1 MINLGAGQTVGA
13 GRYQL
18 VRELGRGGMGIV
30 WLAKDLRLSEE
41 VALKFLPD
49 AIAHDSTALED
60 MRRETLKSRRLSHPN
75 IIRIYDLD
83 ETPGEAPFIA
93 MEYIAGTTLAELKAR
108 QAQRL
113 FSWAELKPLVRQLCD
128 ALEYAHRQKVVHRD
142 LKPGNFM
149 VDGQGVLK
157 LADFGLAA
165 TAAESMTRLSRDLG
179 SSGTPVYMS
188 PQQMQ
193 SQAPRVADDI
203 YSLGATF
210 YELLTS
216 KPPFYAGD
224 IYRQVVEVPA
234 VPLAERLA
242 DLELTNE
249 IPADVAALVMA
260 CLAKDSA
267 QRPPS
272 ALAVAQWIGLESQ
285 PEPSVIAG
293 GSEQSASATND
304 DISPD
309 DEVSPVASN
318 LGKMIGVGA
327 VVVIAF
333 VLLVIGLMSRGQDG
347 DPAAAVAKSANEALP
362 TTAELSPATNQTP
375 VTPKAVSNA
384 PATQTILP
392 FIGKASAATELDET
406 FQCAEV
412 EPVEGL
418 THRHVR
424 KMAVQADG
432 KILIGGL
439 FGKVGGKPANGLARL
454 LPDGSVDPDFKY
466 NLSQNQV
473 SQIGVLP
480 DGKIMIAGNRILGI
494 EKGQPKLENINY
506 LVRLRPDGSHDTTF
520 DVNLGKYN
528 GINGLMIDAAGR
540 TVIAG
545 GGFSGPS
552 GNLLPALLRLDS
564 RGRYDTGFNPAV
576 PSIQKNL
583 WIGVYP
589 PLLRRDGRIVSGISM
604 SLEDKSIQ
612 HGLFEVNDDGRAAK
626 VRNLRVTDDWING
639 LAEQPD
645 GKLVAVG
652 TFKTAGGQPY
662 PGVVRFNLD
671 GTVDRSFSPPDFL
684 AKGAWANVVVH
695 ADGRILLAGL
705 VTQGVNYYHLVRLL
719 PDGRLDPSLTYSKPS
734 DSVSYDIQLQPDG
747 KVLLGGQFGTYN
759 GQRTGPVVR
768 LNYDVPTTAAAK

>member
-93 MEYIAGTTLAELKAR
+93 MEYIAGTTLAEMKAR
-108 QAQRL
+108 QPQRL
-113 FSWAELKPLVRQLCD
+113 FGWAELNPLVRQLCD

-193 SQAPRVADDI
+193 SQAPKAADDI
-203 YSLGATF
+203 YALGAML

-234 VPLAERLA
+234 VPLVERLA

-249 IPADVAALVMA
+249 IPPDVAALVMA
-260 CLAKDSA
+260 CLAKDPA

-293 GSEQSASATND
+293 GSEQAG
-304 DISPD
+304 
-309 DEVSPVASN
+309 VADADVPAEN
-318 LGKMIGVGA
+318 EQALGEARSGKTVGLITVVA
-327 VVVIAF
+327 VVVLSLGIW
-333 VLLVIGLMSRGQDG
+333 LMNHGKDG
-347 DPAAAVAKSANEALP
+347 AAGGTEETMKEAALTAPDPMPAANQSLAK
-362 TTAELSPATNQTP
+362 P
-375 VTPKAVSNA
+375 VGLTNA
-384 PATQTILP
+384 PANQAAFP
-392 FIGKASAATELDET
+392 FIGKASPATELDET

-412 EPVEGL
+412 DPIEGL
-418 THRHVR
+418 IHRHVR
-424 KMAVQADG
+424 KMAVQSDG

-454 LPDGSVDPDFKY
+454 LPDGSLDPDFKY
-466 NLSQNQV
+466 NLGQSLV
-473 SQIGVLP
+473 SHIGVLP

-494 EKGQPKLENINY
+494 EKNQPKTEAYNY
-506 LVRLRPDGSHDTTF
+506 LVRLRPDGSHDATF

-528 GINGLMIDAAGR
+528 GIGSLVIDAAGR
-540 TVIAG
+540 TLIAG
-545 GGFSGPS
+545 GGFSGQS
-552 GNLLPALLRLDS
+552 GNPLPALLRLDS
-564 RGRYDTGFNPAV
+564 RGRYDTSFTPDM
-576 PSIQKNL
+576 PLIRKDL

-589 PLLRRDGRIVSGISM
+589 PLIRKDGRIVSGISM
-604 SLEDKSIQ
+604 ALEDKNFQ
-612 HGLFEVNDDGRAAK
+612 HGFFELKTDGSAGQL
-626 VRNLRVTDDWING
+626 RNLRVADSWINA

-652 TFKTAGGQPY
+652 AFKTIGGQPST
-662 PGVVRFNLD
+662 GVARFNLD
-671 GTVDRSFSPPDFL
+671 GSVDRTFSAPDFL
-684 AKGAWANVVVH
+684 VKGAWENVRVH
-695 ADGRILLAGL
+695 VDGRILLAGYL
-705 VTQGVNYYHLVRLL
+705 RQGMDYYHLVRLL
-719 PDGRLDPSLTYSKPS
+719 PDGRLDSSLTYSKPS
-734 DSVSYDIQLQPDG
+734 DSASSDIQFQSDG
-747 KVLLGGQFGTYN
+747 KILLAGQFWTYN
-759 GQRTGPVVR
+759 GRRAGPVVR
-768 LNYDVPTTAAAK
+768 LNYDLPGKVAAAR

>member
-1 MINLGAGQTVGA
+1 MGA

-18 VRELGRGGMGIV
+18 VRELGRGGMGVV
-30 WLAKDLRLSEE
+30 WLAKDLRLGEE
-41 VALKFLPD
+41 VALKFLPT
-49 AIAHDSTALED
+49 AIAHDSTALDD

-93 MEYIAGTTLAELKAR
+93 MEYISGITLAELKSR
-108 QAQRL
+108 QPQRL
-113 FSWAELKPLVRQLCD
+113 FSWGEIKPLVRQLCD

-149 VDGQGVLK
+149 VDEQGVLK

-165 TAAESMTRLSRDLG
+165 TVAESMTRLSRDLG

-193 SQAPRVADDI
+193 SQAPKVADDI
-203 YSLGATF
+203 YALGATL

-249 IPADVAALVMA
+249 IPGDVSALVMA
-260 CLAKDSA
+260 CLAKEPA

-285 PEPSVIAG
+285 PEEFVIAG
-293 GSEQSASATND
+293 GSAPTDSVND
-304 DISPD
+304 DVLND
-309 DEVSPVASN
+309 DAAAPVKTKS
-318 LGKMIGVGA
+318 GKMIGVVA
-327 VVVIAF
+327 VVVVIV
-333 VLLVIGLMSRGQDG
+333 VLLAVGLVNRDKDG
-347 DPAAAVAKSANEALP
+347 DAAAVAAKSA
-362 TTAELSPATNQTP
+362 TAEQPPITNTPKVTTSSLVATNAP
-375 VTPKAVSNA
+375 V
-384 PATQTILP
+384 TQTILP
-392 FIGKASAATELDET
+392 FLGKASAATELDET

-412 EPVEGL
+412 EPVESL
-418 THRHVR
+418 PHRHVR
-424 KMAVQADG
+424 KIAVQPDG

-466 NLSQNQV
+466 NLGQSQV

-494 EKGQPKLENINY
+494 EKNQPKLEAINY
-506 LVRLRPDGSHDTTF
+506 LVRLRADGSHDTTF
-520 DVNLGKYN
+520 DINLGKYN
-528 GINGLMIDAAGR
+528 GINGMVIDAAGR

-545 GGFSGPS
+545 GGFGGPS
-552 GNLLPALLRLDS
+552 GNPLPALLRLDS
-564 RGRYDTGFNPAV
+564 RGRYDASFNSAV
-576 PSIQKNL
+576 PSIRKDL

-589 PLLRRDGRIVSGISM
+589 PLLRKDGRIVSGISM
-604 SLEDKSIQ
+604 ALEDKSIQ
-612 HGLFEVNDDGRAAK
+612 HGFFEVNADGSAGK
-626 VRNLRVTDDWING
+626 VRNLRVADDWING

-652 TFKTAGGQPY
+652 NIKTAGGQPN

-671 GTVDRSFSPPDFL
+671 GSVDRTFSPPDFL
-684 AKGAWANVVVH
+684 AKGAWANVH
-695 ADGRILLAGL
+695 AQSDGRILLAGF
-705 VTQGVNYYHLVRLL
+705 VKQGGDYYHLVRLL
-719 PDGRLDPSLTYSKPS
+719 PDGKLDPSLSYSKPS
-734 DSVSYDIQLQPDG
+734 DSVCYEIQFQPDG
-747 KVLLGGQFGTYN
+747 KVLLGGQFGTYY

-768 LNYDVPTTAAAK
+768 LKYDLPKTTATGR